1 MSTTITLQDD
11 EALVLFE
18 LLASE
23 RIEKD
28 LPGLEAPERNALWAL
43 SGALERTLVQPFS
56 PNYSELLAKA
66 RASLVERF
74 GA

>member
-1 MSTTITLQDD
+1 MSTTITLDD
-11 EALVLFE
+11 DVALVLFE

-23 RIEKD
+23 RIERD

-43 SGALERTLVQPFS
+43 EGCLERTLVQPFL
-56 PNYSELLAKA
+56 PEYYELLKQA

-74 GA
+74 GS